1 MNKDEVM
8 NKNKTN
14 ETFVI
19 QDLETLKVIA
29 DQLRS
34 QLLELLIQETLTVKQ
49 LAEKLGLAPSKLYYH
64 VNQLENYDLV
74 EVVETRVVANM
85 IEKLY
90 RATASNFD
98 VDPELLRFSTPEGK
112 ENINAVLVSTIDAT
126 REDLMRSLEARAFEL
141 EQGGQEQPRRAIIN
155 RVLSRLSEE
164 QANQFTARFCELV
177 EEFTQADGEA
187 HGPDD
192 ELHTYAL
199 MIALYPSFYYAE
211 TPDAESK
218 E

>member
-29 DQLRS
+29 DPLRS

-64 VNQLENYDLV
+64 VNQLEKHGLI

-90 RATASNFD
+90 HAMASNID
-98 VDPELLRFSTPEGK
+98 VDPGLLRFSTPEGQ
-112 ENINAVLVSTIDAT
+112 ENIHAVLTATIDAT
-126 REDLMRSLEARAFEL
+126 REDLVRSLDARAFEL
-141 EQGGQEQPRRAIIN
+141 EGGAAEQPRRAFIN

-164 QANQFTARFCELV
+164 QASQFKARFCELV
-177 EEFTQADGEA
+177 EEFTQADGES